1 MTSAAEILEAALR
14 LEERERAKLLEEL
27 SASLHGIELGEAWEA
42 EIHQRVAEVD
52 SGQVQTVPGEAVLDR
67 LERRFSG
74 R

>member
-27 SASLHGIELGEAWEA
+27 SASLHGIDLGEEWEA
-42 EIHQRVAEVD
+42 EIHQRVLEVD
-52 SGQVQTVPGEAVLDR
+52 SGQVQPVPGDVVLDR
-67 LERRFSG
+67 LDRRFGG